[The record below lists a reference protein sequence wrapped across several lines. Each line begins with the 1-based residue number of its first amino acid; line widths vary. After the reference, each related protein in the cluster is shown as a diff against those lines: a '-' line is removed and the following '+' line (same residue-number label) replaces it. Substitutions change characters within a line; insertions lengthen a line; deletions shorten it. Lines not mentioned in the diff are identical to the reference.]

1 MPSSS
6 LFFNQKVFPLRMIQL
21 FAIFVKKRGK
31 CVESMLS
38 ASELRSSSTRERS
51 LLLFSIRSR
60 GHSLNVWLMVVL
72 EHKLVVKVEPA
83 TSKICIH
90 YKLGVGLAYVQ
101 GEAYDGLEVLT
112 TPLGSGGRLAQGVAQ
127 GTPTP
132 RPDPSF
138 FQRSTS
144 DILSPTKL
152 FPLKP
157 ALFSS
162 AAPSWC
168 TLASLRNVR

>member
-1 MPSSS
+1 
-6 LFFNQKVFPLRMIQL
+6 
-21 FAIFVKKRGK
+21 
-31 CVESMLS
+31 
-38 ASELRSSSTRERS
+38 
-51 LLLFSIRSR
+51 
-60 GHSLNVWLMVVL
+60 MVVL

-101 GEAYDGLEVLT
+101 EEAYDGLEVLT

-144 DILSPTKL
+144 DILSLTKL
-152 FPLKP
+152 FPSNLLVLP
-157 ALFSS
+157 LLHHQH
-162 AAPSWC
+162 PSWC
-168 TLASLRNVR
+168 TVASLRNLFIYNTDFC

>member
-1 MPSSS
+1 M
-6 LFFNQKVFPLRMIQL
+6 
-21 FAIFVKKRGK
+21 
-31 CVESMLS
+31 
-38 ASELRSSSTRERS
+38 RERI
-51 LLLFSIRSR
+51 LLLFSRRSR
-60 GHSLNVWLMVVL
+60 GHTLNVWLMVAL

-144 DILSPTKL
+144 DILSPTKNFSPSNLL
-152 FPLKP
+152 FLPPLHHLVH
-157 ALFSS
+157 A
-162 AAPSWC
+162 C
-168 TLASLRNVR
+168 ILAQCQMIYLYPTRTFADGVRVLIHMQGQRYCVTENVEKLGFGF